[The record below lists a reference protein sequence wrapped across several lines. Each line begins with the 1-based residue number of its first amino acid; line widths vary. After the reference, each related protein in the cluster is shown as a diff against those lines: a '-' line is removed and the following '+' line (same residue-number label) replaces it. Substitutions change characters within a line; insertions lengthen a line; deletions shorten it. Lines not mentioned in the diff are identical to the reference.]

1 MTTNRIRVAVLMG
14 GPSPERDVSME
25 TGRVICKWLNREKYE
40 VTPIEITWD
49 RRWVVHD
56 QKWLESGPQLSQLVK
71 AGARPGEGTRDAD
84 AEDSTQEAAS
94 FTAGKSI
101 DAVRDAHGIDVAFI
115 AMHGTFGE
123 DGTVQGLLEAFG
135 IPYTGSGVMAS
146 ALAMDKIKT
155 KEILRYQ
162 GIPTP
167 DWVSLSRRGWQQER
181 ARILG
186 DFIAPLGLPCVV
198 KPCRQGSS
206 VGISIVKEEAQMA
219 DAIDEALRHDTEVLL
234 EAYVKGRELTCA
246 VLGEPKTEAV
256 IPLPPTEIVF
266 AGEFFDY
273 QSKYTGET
281 QEICPADLSPD
292 ENAAVQELACRTHA
306 ALGARGFSRTDFI
319 LNDEGLHVLELNTI
333 PGMTQVSLY
342 PQAARAAGIEF
353 DQLLDR
359 MVELA
364 LEGR

>member
-1 MTTNRIRVAVLMG
+1 MTNNRTRVAVLMG
-14 GPSPERDVSME
+14 GPSPERDVSLE
-25 TGRVICKWLNREKYE
+25 TGRVICQWLNPDKYE
-40 VTPIEITWD
+40 VIPIEITWD
-49 RRWVVHD
+49 RQWVVHD
-56 QKWLESGPQLSQLVK
+56 GQWLESAPQLSQLVK
-71 AGARPGEGTRDAD
+71 SGSRPGKGGQQEKETAD
-84 AEDSTQEAAS
+84 EAAHS
-94 FTAGKSI
+94 AGKSI
-101 DAVRDAHGIDVAFI
+101 DQVRNEHGIDVAFI

-135 IPYTGSGVMAS
+135 IPYTGSGVLAS

-167 DWVSLSRRGWQQER
+167 DWVSLTRRGWQQQREL
-181 ARILG
+181 IL
-186 DFIAPLGLPCVV
+186 DTYVQPLGLPCVV

-206 VGISIVKEEAQMA
+206 VGISIVREAGQLPG
-219 DAIDEALRHDTEVLL
+219 AIDEALSLDTEVLV

-256 IPLPPTEIVF
+256 VPLPPTEIIF
-266 AGEFFDY
+266 TGDFFDY
-273 QSKYTGET
+273 ESKYAGET
-281 QEICPADLSPD
+281 KEVCPAELPPD
-292 ENAAVQELACRTHA
+292 VTEAVQDLACRTHA
-306 ALGARGFSRTDFI
+306 ALGCRGFSRTDFI
-319 LNDEGLHVLELNTI
+319 LNDDGLQVLELNTI

-353 DQLLDR
+353 DALMDR

-364 LEGR
+364 LEPE